1 MIYAKITDFQGDKMN
16 PLISHLI
23 AEGLWRLAVTHDD
36 NKGILVVCM
45 LITPDAFVKWVARH
59 RNKDKSAKGEA
70 IAAIE
75 EAIKAQMNH
84 PPD

>member
-45 LITPDAFVKWVARH
+45 LITPDAFVK
-59 RNKDKSAKGEA
+59 
-70 IAAIE
+70 
-75 EAIKAQMNH
+75 
-84 PPD
+84 

>member
-1 MIYAKITDFQGDKMN
+1 M
-16 PLISHLI
+16 

-36 NKGILVVCM
+36 NKGILVVGM

-70 IAAIE
+70 IAAIA
-75 EAIKAQMNH
+75 EALKKELNH